1 MRPVLS
7 REVIKGEQ
15 PFFVFFQ
22 TVGRSWVL
30 GLVTGDE
37 LIIGFQSGFSGRRLI
52 HFVDQLFGA
61 AGATPPDNS
70 FLHLGLALRAKSL
83 YFPLQ
88 VHPFFLAPR
97 VSTPFFFGYRKD
109 APFFILSSTTF
120 GYSSTNIAARL
131 TFHGSKII
139 KGQIRISWPLVFF
152 EPDPNHARLRRRCR
166 WIRN

>member
-7 REVIKGEQ
+7 WEVIKGEQ

-61 AGATPPDNS
+61 ALNTLGHFIQDVGRFMHPATLLWYGAT
-70 FLHLGLALRAKSL
+70 
-83 YFPLQ
+83 
-88 VHPFFLAPR
+88 FFLEREPKNQWT
-97 VSTPFFFGYRKD
+97 V
-109 APFFILSSTTF
+109 
-120 GYSSTNIAARL
+120 TNASVKSPVEI
-131 TFHGSKII
+131 
-139 KGQIRISWPLVFF
+139 PL
-152 EPDPNHARLRRRCR
+152 R
-166 WIRN
+166 